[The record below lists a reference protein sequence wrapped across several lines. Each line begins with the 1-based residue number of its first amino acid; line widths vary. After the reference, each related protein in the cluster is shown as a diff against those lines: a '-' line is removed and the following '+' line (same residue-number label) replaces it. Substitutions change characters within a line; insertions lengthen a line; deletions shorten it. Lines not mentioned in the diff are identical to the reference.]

1 MAITYPLSIPTSIGV
16 EQVELRAVHAVGLS
30 ESPFTFRQ
38 QVVRHQGE
46 RWEASIRIPPV
57 KANLAEPWVAFLLK
71 LRGKYGTFL
80 LGDPSRSVPLGAASV
95 APGTPQ
101 VKGGTQIGD
110 ELLIDGCPS
119 NTTNYLIAGDY
130 IQLGSGA
137 TATLYKVLTNAS
149 TDASGSVLL
158 DIWPRIAS
166 APEDNASVTVSS
178 AKGLFRLNSN
188 ITSWTINNINSYG
201 IEFEAVGVLP

>member
-57 KANLAEPWVAFLLK
+57 KADLAEPWVSFLLQ
-71 LRGKYGTFL
+71 LRGQFGTFL
-80 LGDPSRSVPLGAASV
+80 LGDPSRSVPLGQAST

-101 VKGGTQIGD
+101 VLGGTEIGD
-110 ELLIDGCPS
+110 QLTIDGCTP
-119 NTTNYLIAGDY
+119 NLTGYLLAGDY
-130 IQLGSGA
+130 IQLGSDS
-137 TATLYKVLTNAS
+137 TATLHKVLTNAD
-149 TDASGSVLL
+149 TDGSGEVTL
-158 DIWPRIAS
+158 DIWPRIS
-166 APEDNASVTVSS
+166 TAPADNATVTVSN
-178 AKGLFRLNSN
+178 ARGLFRLKSN
-188 ITSWTINNINSYG
+188 VTSWTINNINSYG